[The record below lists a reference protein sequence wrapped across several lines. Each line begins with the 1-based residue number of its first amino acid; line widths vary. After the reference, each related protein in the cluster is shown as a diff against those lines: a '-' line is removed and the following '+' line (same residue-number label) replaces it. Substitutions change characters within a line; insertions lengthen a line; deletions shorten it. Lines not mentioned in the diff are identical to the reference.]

1 MSGTSMAAPQVTGM
15 AALMA
20 QVYREN
26 GMADKS
32 GISARHLTQ
41 SLLMSTA
48 LPLYEEAS
56 GGNYYSLLNQGAGLA
71 RVDLAFQADSFIKV
85 EGQEDYKVK
94 AELGDDPQRTGIYE
108 FEFSINNLTD
118 REKVYALEADLF
130 RQDVFE
136 YQPDSDVWLL
146 DNWTT
151 DLDADVTFYSEAMSA
166 VGTQSHDLNADGR
179 TNAADAD
186 FLLEYL
192 VGNENALAAD
202 GDLSGDGKVESY
214 DAHLL
219 LAGLSGDA
227 VVVPAN
233 GTASIKVRMALTE
246 EARAELDAMTPKGTY
261 VEAFVYARG
270 IADAEGETGTV
281 HAIPVLAFYG
291 NWSEPSM
298 FDRGTLLEHIHLA
311 DNTAPYLYEVV
322 GPYGNSLGIDYGD
335 GSEYYYGGNPIVDDD
350 AYIPARNAFN
360 SVDASRITEQ
370 GFTLIRGAGAARLQV
385 TNADTGEVYFERELG
400 ELYPAYYNPSYG
412 QWENTIQYARLDWS
426 GSDAAGAPL
435 AEGTRVNVT
444 LTAVPHYYRQEDGSY
459 SYEDLGQGA
468 YMTTTMTIDNT
479 APRSWIS
486 MYPRSMEIS
495 SPSR

>member
-1 MSGTSMAAPQVTGM
+1 MSSFSSWGVPGSLTLKPEITAPGGQIYSVWGTNAVSGGGYNKYETMSGTSMAAPQVTGM

-32 GISARHLTQ
+32 GISARHLAQ

-85 EGQEDYKVK
+85 EDQEDYKVK

-151 DLDADVTFYSEAMSA
+151 DLEADVTFYSEAMSA

-202 GDLSGDGKVESY
+202 GDLSGDGKVDSY

-233 GTASIKVRMALTE
+233 GTASVKVRMALTG
-246 EARAELDAMTPKGTY
+246 EAKAELDAMTPKGTY

-270 IADAEGETGTV
+270 ISDAEGETGTV

-335 GSEYYYGGNPIVDDD
+335 GSEYYYGGNPILDDD

-370 GFTLIRGAGAARLQV
+370 GFTLIRGAPLLPPGGRQLLLRGSGPGRLHDHHHDHRQHRPR
-385 TNADTGEVYFERELG
+385 DPG
-400 ELYPAYYNPSYG
+400 
-412 QWENTIQYARLDWS
+412 
-426 GSDAAGAPL
+426 
-435 AEGTRVNVT
+435 
-444 LTAVPHYYRQEDGSY
+444 YRCIPG
-459 SYEDLGQGA
+459 
-468 YMTTTMTIDNT
+468 
-479 APRSWIS
+479 RW
-486 MYPRSMEIS
+486 R
-495 SPSR
+495 